1 MARVCISIES
11 ETVLGRFHKALNR
24 ARTVASDMIE
34 VRTQVMDGIVLK
46 VVRTECPWAI
56 AVFRSIGSME
66 LSHD

>member
-24 ARTVASDMIE
+24 AGTVASDMIE

-56 AVFRSIGSME
+56 AVFRSIGTME

>member
-24 ARTVASDMIE
+24 AGTVASDMIE